1 MRDVTFCSSTD
12 CPSKECRLKVL
23 NNKFEPGE
31 LISMADFSGECRFYA
46 GCVLSKMEDVKDYP
60 PYLDYPLKKEGK
72 DDRV

>member
-31 LISMADFSGECRFYA
+31 IISMADFSNVCRFYE
-46 GCVLSKMEDVKDYP
+46 GWKLWMME
-60 PYLDYPLKKEGK
+60 KERDGNQ
-72 DDRV
+72 